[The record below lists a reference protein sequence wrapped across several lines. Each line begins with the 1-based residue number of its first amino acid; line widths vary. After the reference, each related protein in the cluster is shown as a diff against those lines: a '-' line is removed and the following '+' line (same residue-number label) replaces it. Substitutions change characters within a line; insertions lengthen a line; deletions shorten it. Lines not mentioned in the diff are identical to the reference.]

1 MSVFLL
7 DSLVVFLFIEF
18 IILVLNSVNEVIVI
32 KILRYW
38 NFENTN
44 TFQYS
49 LEKKNY
55 LVNTIIS
62 FTIVIKIILFVF
74 FIKSLDDLTPLV
86 PGAMCATGVIGANE
100 YGNILLL
107 YKIFIL
113 FLLGVWIIIN
123 KLDLESKKLEFLKKK
138 YYLFSLIFILIC
150 MEFVL
155 EIIYFLNIPLT
166 TPVFCCSVTFVVDNL
181 PFGLSIFGVIV
192 IFYALFI
199 LILVCNY
206 FKKISLSFVLNIL
219 FMFVA
224 YYSVT
229 YFFGMYIYEEPNH
242 KCPFCMLQR
251 DYNYIGYLVWGSLLL
266 GVSFGISPY
275 MVYSIIKN
283 THNRLLKYNAIF
295 ISTFVLICTFFVARY
310 LVINGVFL

>member
-18 IILVLNSVNEVIVI
+18 IILILNSVNEVIVI

-38 NFENTN
+38 NFEDSN

-166 TPVFCCSVTFVVDNL
+166 TPVFCCSVTFVVENL
-181 PFGLSIFGVIV
+181 PFGLSILGVLV
-192 IFYALFI
+192 IFYVLFF
-199 LILVCNY
+199 LILTFNY
-206 FKKISLSFVLNIL
+206 FKKVSLSFVLNML

-251 DYNYIGYLVWGSLLL
+251 DYNYIGYLVWGSLFL
-266 GVSFGISPY
+266 GVFFGISPY
-275 MVYSIIKN
+275 MVYSIIEKN
-283 THNRLLKYNAIF
+283 HNRLLEYNSIF
-295 ISTFVLICTFFVARY
+295 ISTFVLLCTFFVARY
-310 LVINGVFL
+310 LTINGVFL